1 MRIMGYLVVAVVA
14 LSAAAP
20 AGASLLS
27 DLFGVTLSVDGGG
40 TFDNS
45 WAPISSTADYFIDDN
60 YSAYFGRPAFGGE
73 AFDIEAIYFDD
84 DAANAYVAVVTS
96 LPLPMGRVFLNE
108 LVAPGDLGLDLGFGS
123 LDLGI
128 DIDGGTGLV
137 ADTDA
142 GDWYQANSVFLAEV
156 GPTNFAGGTPL
167 GFGAVAFYDYGL
179 VEGGYGTYVFE
190 VTVAKSLLGSPG
202 AGAFVG
208 LDWTMGCRNDVIH
221 LSADFDSDT
230 PPPVPEPGTALL
242 LGAGLV
248 AVAGALKRRAA

>member
-1 MRIMGYLVVAVVA
+1 MRITGYLAAAAV
-14 LSAAAP
+14 LLLTAAP

-27 DLFGVTLSVDGGG
+27 DLFGVTLSVDATG

-45 WAPISSTADYFIDDN
+45 WLPVSSTADYFVDDN

-84 DAANAYVAVVTS
+84 DATNAYVAVVTS
-96 LPLPMGRVFLNE
+96 LPLPVGRVFLNE
-108 LVAPGDLGLDLGFGS
+108 LVLPGDLGIDLGMGS

-142 GDWYQANSVFLAEV
+142 GDWYQANTSFLAEV
-156 GPTNFAGGTPL
+156 GPTNFAGGVPM
-167 GFGAVAFYDYGL
+167 GSGVVAFYDYGL
-179 VEGGYGTYVFE
+179 VERGYGTYVFE
-190 VTVAKSLLGSPG
+190 VTVAKSALGSPG
-202 AGAFVG
+202 AGSFIG

-221 LSADFDSDT
+221 LSGDFDGRVPS
-230 PPPVPEPGTALL
+230 PVPEPGTLLL
-242 LGAGLV
+242 LGTGLLG
-248 AVAGALKRRAA
+248 VAGALRRRLS